1 MKKLLALLICV
12 LLVCGTASIAFA
24 EETKI
29 VFCVNIQPQLP
40 LEFWQ
45 SIADRYTAAN
55 PEVTVE
61 IIGNPSS
68 NVTIPEYEKTLL
80 ATD

>member
-1 MKKLLALLICV
+1 MKKLLAILLCA
-12 LLVCGTASIAFA
+12 LLVCGTFCTALA

-45 SIADRYTAAN
+45 AIADRYMAAK
-55 PEVTVE
+55 PDTCKFKGH
-61 IIGNPSS
+61 ISIFS
-68 NVTIPEYEKTLL
+68 
-80 ATD
+80 